1 MQYLSDEVCLANAR
15 QASVVH
21 KFVHVLQLLDKLEEL
36 DLTWD
41 KVRDFRA
48 HELELDMVATTVE
61 LALLDR
67 PTSGAMLWRVLE
79 LPLRYQYLESVCFLF
94 AKFDT
99 NFISCHVKGLANCL
113 SRK

>member
-67 PTSGAMLWRVLE
+67 PTSGAMLW
-79 LPLRYQYLESVCFLF
+79 
-94 AKFDT
+94 
-99 NFISCHVKGLANCL
+99 
-113 SRK
+113 